1 MTNAPGEPDATSTR
15 HSTGHP
21 AVTRL
26 YARLVV
32 SDGARAIDFYRE
44 TLGAEEIERY
54 TGPDGTIVHA
64 MLRLGGTAIAVK
76 DADTADP
83 APPSLG
89 GSPVIMALDVPDA
102 DAVAEAMLRGGATV
116 VYPVADQHYG
126 QRGGRLADPFGHL
139 WMISQTIEDLTPEQ
153 IQERTTDLFTS

>member
-1 MTNAPGEPDATSTR
+1 MTNTPGTAAETPSDA
-15 HSTGHP
+15 P

-32 SDGARAIDFYRE
+32 SDGPRAIDFYR
-44 TLGAEEIERY
+44 TALGAEEIERY
-54 TGPDGTIVHA
+54 TDPEGGIVHA
-64 MLRLGGTAIAVK
+64 MLRLGDAVIAVK
-76 DADTADP
+76 DADDADP
-83 APPSLG
+83 GPDSLG
-89 GSPVIMALDVPDA
+89 GSPVIMALDVSDA

-139 WMISQTIEDLTPEQ
+139 WMISQPIEELTPEE
-153 IQERTTDLFTS
+153 IQARTTDLFT

>member
-1 MTNAPGEPDATSTR
+1 MTNLSDEPAI
-15 HSTGHP
+15 
-21 AVTRL
+21 TRL

-32 SDGARAIDFYRE
+32 SDGPRAIEFYRAA
-44 TLGAEEIERY
+44 LGAEEIERY
-54 TGPDGTIVHA
+54 TDPGGRIVHA
-64 MLRLGGTAIAVK
+64 MLRLGDAVIAVK
-76 DADTADP
+76 DADDADP

-89 GSPVIMALDVPDA
+89 GSPVIMALDVSDA

-139 WMISQTIEDLTPEQ
+139 WMISQTIEELTPRE
-153 IQERTTDLFTS
+153 IQERTTDLFTR

>member
-1 MTNAPGEPDATSTR
+1 MTNT
-15 HSTGHP
+15 TGTP

-32 SDGARAIDFYRE
+32 SDAARAIDFYQE
-44 TLGAEEIERY
+44 ALGAEETERY
-54 TGPDGTIVHA
+54 TARDGRIVHA
-64 MLRLGGTAIAVK
+64 MLRLGGTEIAVK
-76 DADTADP
+76 DEDDGDP

-89 GSPVIMALDVPDA
+89 GSPVIMALDVSDA
-102 DAVAEAMLRGGATV
+102 DAVAEAMLRCGATV

-139 WMISQTIEDLTPEQ
+139 WMISRTIEDLTPEQ
-153 IQERTTDLFTS
+153 IQERTTGLFTS

>member
-1 MTNAPGEPDATSTR
+1 MTNT
-15 HSTGHP
+15 P
-21 AVTRL
+21 AQQTVTRL

-32 SDGARAIDFYRE
+32 PDGPRAIDFYRAA
-44 TLGAEEIERY
+44 LGAEEIERY
-54 TGPDGTIVHA
+54 TGPDGRIVHA
-64 MLRLGGTAIAVK
+64 LLRLGDAVVAVK
-76 DADTADP
+76 DADEADP
-83 APPSLG
+83 APASLG
-89 GSPVIMALDVPDA
+89 GSPVIMALDVSDA

-153 IQERTTDLFTS
+153 IQQRTDELSA

>member
-1 MTNAPGEPDATSTR
+1 MTNAPGATGTP

-26 YARLVV
+26 HARLVV

-64 MLRLGGTAIAVK
+64 MLRLGGAAIAVK
-76 DADTADP
+76 DADTGDP
-83 APPSLG
+83 APTSLG

>member
-1 MTNAPGEPDATSTR
+1 MTNTSAQQT
-15 HSTGHP
+15 
-21 AVTRL
+21 VTRL

-32 SDGARAIDFYRE
+32 PDAPRAIDFYRAA
-44 TLGAEEIERY
+44 LGAEEIERY
-54 TGPDGTIVHA
+54 TGPDGRIVHA
-64 MLRLGGTAIAVK
+64 LLRLGGSVIAVK
-76 DADTADP
+76 DADEGDP
-83 APPSLG
+83 APASLG
-89 GSPVIMALDVPDA
+89 GSPVIMALDVSDA

-153 IQERTTDLFTS
+153 IQQRTDELFT